1 MVLRGQI
8 QGFVYKGLSEIPL
21 CQFEVNFEPRAAQPV
36 VIRIVHVK
44 DEVQRSTAQSETGD
58 VDLLQID
65 LRLFECESV
74 S

>member
-65 LRLFECESV
+65 LGFLECESV